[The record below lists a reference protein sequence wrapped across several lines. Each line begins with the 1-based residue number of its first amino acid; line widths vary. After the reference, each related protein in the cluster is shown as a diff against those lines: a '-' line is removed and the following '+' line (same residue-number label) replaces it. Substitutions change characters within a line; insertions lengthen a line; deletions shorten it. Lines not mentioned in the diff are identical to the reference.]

1 MSNRQVRREQMRT
14 SRQQRTQQR
23 PAGGPR
29 RPTGGP
35 SAPRRRNGGMLGWL
49 TQPFTLIT
57 AAVIVVLAAILAV
70 VVATGGN
77 GGNSE
82 TVAALKDARE
92 TFPFELAD
100 DRTVGR
106 PDAPMLLEV
115 FEDFQCPFCLRYTA
129 LDEPTLIDEY
139 VKTGKLRI
147 QFRHFPILGTES
159 TRAHRAAVCAA
170 EQGKFWQYHHALFL
184 SLAEDGRTQHN
195 VGVYS
200 DSNLR
205 KRAEEVGLDLATY
218 DICIQSEES
227 LAVIQGDQA
236 RASSYGIRSTP
247 SFLINGQSI
256 GQGAPGSLDAWRTLL
271 DDVYQQVTSPSPT
284 PSPTGT
290 PAATGTATAPATAT
304 PTPGQ

>member
-1 MSNRQVRREQMRT
+1 MSNRQARREQMRT
-14 SRQQRTQQR
+14 TRQQRTQPQQRGGGGPRR
-23 PAGGPR
+23 PAGGPA
-29 RPTGGP
+29 G
-35 SAPRRRNGGMLGWL
+35 PRRRNDGLVGWL
-49 TQPFTLIT
+49 TQPFTLVT
-57 AAVIVVLAAILAV
+57 AGVVVVLAAILAV

-82 TVAALKDARE
+82 TVTALKDARE
-92 TFPFELAD
+92 TFPYELAD
-100 DRTVGR
+100 GRSVGR
-106 PDAPMLLEV
+106 ADAPLTLEV

-129 LDEPTLIDEY
+129 MDEPTIIEEY

-147 QFRHFPILGTES
+147 EFKHFPILGVES
-159 TRAHRAAVCAA
+159 QRAHRSAVCAA

-218 DICIQSEES
+218 DICIQSAES
-227 LAVIQGDQA
+227 LAVIQGDQS
-236 RASSYGIRSTP
+236 RATSYGLRSTP
-247 SFLINGQSI
+247 SFLINGTSI

-271 DDVYQQVTSPSPT
+271 DDAYQQVTSPSPT

-290 PAATGTATAPATAT
+290 ATGTPTATAT
-304 PTPGQ
+304 ATATSAQ